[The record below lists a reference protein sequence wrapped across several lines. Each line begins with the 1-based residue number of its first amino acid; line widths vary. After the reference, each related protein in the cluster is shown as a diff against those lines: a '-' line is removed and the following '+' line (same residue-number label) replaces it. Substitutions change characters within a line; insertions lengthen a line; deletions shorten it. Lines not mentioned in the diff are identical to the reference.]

1 MKVRIT
7 KGTYGYRPD
16 PDKPYIV
23 RPVDAGGICDVSE
36 AEAARLISLDVAEA
50 AEPPAAPVATPSVSV
65 SDANPESNTPEEEA
79 GNEPQETPDV
89 ATFQDDEVDLSTL
102 KLAELKVIAAQHGVN
117 ADKMRS
123 KAEVIAAI
131 EAAGDE
137 LPDLTP
143 EGPMV

>member
-36 AEAARLISLDVAEA
+36 AEAARLIALGVAEA

-65 SDANPESNTPEEEA
+65 SDANPESNTSEGQRQNEDQETLEEA
-79 GNEPQETPDV
+79 TLQE
-89 ATFQDDEVDLSTL
+89 DEADLSTL
-102 KLAELKVIAAQHGVN
+102 KLAELKAIAAQRGVD
-117 ADKMRS
+117 AGKMRS

-131 EAAGDE
+131 EAAGNE

-143 EGPMV
+143 EGPVV

>member
-7 KGTYGYRPD
+7 EGTYGYVPD

-23 RPVDAGGICDVSE
+23 KPVDAGGICEVSE
-36 AEAARLISLDVAEA
+36 AEAARIIALGVAEA
-50 AEPPAAPVATPSVSV
+50 VEIPTSPVATPQIP
-65 SDANPESNTPEEEA
+65 ANGAEPESNTPEEEA

-89 ATFQDDEVDLSTL
+89 ATLQDDEVDLSTL
-102 KLAELKVIAAQHGVN
+102 KLAELKAIAAQHGVN

>member
-23 RPVDAGGICDVSE
+23 KPVDAGGICEVSE
-36 AEAARLISLDVAEA
+36 AEAARIIALGVAEA
-50 AEPPAAPVATPSVSV
+50 VEIPASPVATPQIPTKG
-65 SDANPESNTPEEEA
+65 AEPESNTPEEEA

-89 ATFQDDEVDLSTL
+89 ATLQDDEVDLSTL

>member
-36 AEAARLISLDVAEA
+36 AEATRLISLGVAEA
-50 AEPPAAPVATPSVSV
+50 TEPPAAPVATPPVSV
-65 SDANPESNTPEEEA
+65 SDANPESNTSEEQRQNEA
-79 GNEPQETPDV
+79 QETPDE
-89 ATFQDDEVDLSTL
+89 ATLQEAEVDLSSM
-102 KLAELKVIAAQHGVN
+102 KLAELKAFAAEYGI
-117 ADKMRS
+117 DTGKMRS

-131 EAAGDE
+131 TAANDA

-143 EGPMV
+143 EGPVV

>member
-23 RPVDAGGICDVSE
+23 RPVDAGGICDVNE
-36 AEAARLISLDVAEA
+36 AEAARLFALGVAEA
-50 AEPPAAPVATPSVSV
+50 AETLSTPLATPQIPVPEPE
-65 SDANPESNTPEEEA
+65 PESNTPEEQAE
-79 GNEPQETPDV
+79 NEPQETLEE
-89 ATFQDDEVDLSTL
+89 ATLQEDEADLSTL
-102 KLAELKVIAAQHGVN
+102 KLAELKAIAAQRGVD
-117 ADKMRS
+117 AGKMRS

-131 EAAGDE
+131 EAAGNE

-143 EGPMV
+143 EGPVV